1 MFDFARRIQ
10 LAVGDTVRRAALK
23 VAAGVAGLIAAGF
36 LLAALWSFLAN
47 ELDWGSTLASL
58 AVGGALLLI
67 AGILIAV
74 SSRRKHEMPT
84 TDDLKREVEA
94 RVSLAT
100 DAAVT
105 RARTEASRM
114 VDMAETKAHSLM
126 DQASYRATK
135 LAGDAERTVFGGFR
149 DTVRAVGLDSET
161 RQAAGRRVQSGTQ
174 QVKQAANSNVGSMA
188 KLFGAFA
195 VGVTLAAKIQESRNA
210 DPAYDYDPDD
220 LI

>member
-10 LAVGDTVRRAALK
+10 LAVGDTFRRAALK
-23 VAAGVAGLIAAGF
+23 AAAGVAGLIASGF

-58 AVGGALLLI
+58 AIGGVLLLI
-67 AGILIAV
+67 AVILIAM

-105 RARTEASRM
+105 RARSEATRM
-114 VDMAETKAHSLM
+114 VGLAETKAHSLM

-135 LAGDAERTVFGGFR
+135 LADDAERKVFGGFR
-149 DTVRAVGLDSET
+149 ETVRSIGLDSDT
-161 RQAAGRRVQSGTQ
+161 RQSAERRIQAGTQ

-195 VGVTLAAKIQESRNA
+195 VGVTLAAKIQESRNT
-210 DPAYDYDPDD
+210 DPAYDPDD